1 MITTNR
7 GIRDMTQY
15 KLTAKRKPVIGLH
28 GRVKRTGATYYEV
41 NYIKGGYWTYKEF
54 EQRKDATAFI
64 KEHSE
69 VVK

>member
-1 MITTNR
+1 MK
-7 GIRDMTQY
+7 QY
-15 KLTAKRKPVIGLH
+15 KLTAKRKPVIGRH

-64 KEHSE
+64 KELA
-69 VVK
+69 VV